1 MWAGVV
7 PTYAKVGVVRR
18 PGMLEYPV
26 AQIVFFGLVLGVV
39 GMVLV
44 MLGRMLKA

>member
-1 MWAGVV
+1 
-7 PTYAKVGVVRR
+7 
-18 PGMLEYPV
+18 MLEYPI

-44 MLGRMLKA
+44 VLNRMLNA